1 MHRDGAI
8 PQFQIGKAPA
18 MNRNT
23 LFLFLFSIVMT
34 VSGLASLPPVDRD
47 ESRFVQS
54 TKQMVETGDYVDI
67 RLQDVT
73 RYKKP
78 IGIYWLQSA
87 AVALSGEGA
96 VAPIWVYRLVSML
109 GIALAVVGIGW
120 TGTKLFGASAGL
132 AAGLMMAAIFA
143 TAFEGRDAKTDAM
156 LLACCVIA
164 QGALAQVY
172 WAAKR
177 NDPVPGHLP
186 WIFWIAQGFGI
197 LIKGPVSPLLSL
209 LTAAALFAFDRD
221 WRWLLKMKLVRGVGI
236 VLVIVL
242 PWLILITW
250 KSGGAFFQEAVGKD
264 MLNKVAQGEE
274 SHGLP
279 PGFYMLTY
287 SLFMWPFGLIAV
299 GAGLQAI
306 NRFWDDPRLRF
317 CLAWYIPFWLV
328 FEAIPTKLPHYVMPA
343 YPGMALL
350 VGWLLTLPAEKANA
364 PLKRWQTWLW
374 WATAFGLAVVAI
386 GLAVVCVGAPLYLAK
401 TFSWWSIPA
410 AIAAL
415 VTGYLAF
422 PRQLQVSLPR
432 IAAIAVGAGITFS
445 LLFGVIAPSLN
456 PIWLGPAVK
465 AAVDANRPCDTTV
478 LASAKFQ
485 EPSLVFLVG
494 TKTVLTDVEG
504 VGQHLLAD
512 PSCALGLAPIKDE
525 QKLTDVLAAQGKSA
539 KRLTEI
545 DGINYSSGDK
555 LSLGLYRVAP

>member
-1 MHRDGAI
+1 
-8 PQFQIGKAPA
+8 
-18 MNRNT
+18 MNRNY

-47 ESRFVQS
+47 ESRFVQA

-96 VAPIWVYRLVSML
+96 AAPIWVYRLVSML
-109 GIALAVVGIGW
+109 GIAIAVVGIGW
-120 TGTKLFGASAGL
+120 TGTKLFGANAGL

-177 NDPVPGHLP
+177 NEAVPIHLP
-186 WIFWIAQGFGI
+186 WIFWVAQGVGI

-221 WRWLLKMKLVRGVGI
+221 WRWLLKMKLVRGVLI

-306 NRFWDDPRLRF
+306 NRLRDDPRLRF

-350 VGWLLTLPAEKANA
+350 IGWLLTLPADQANA

-401 TFSWWSIPA
+401 SFSWWSVPA

-422 PRQLQVSLPR
+422 PRQLQVPLPR

-445 LLFGVIAPSLN
+445 LLFGVIAPSLK
-456 PIWLGPAVK
+456 PIWLSPAVM
-465 AAVDANRPCDTTV
+465 AAVDANRLCDTTV

-504 VGQHLLAD
+504 VARHLLDD

-525 QKLTDVLAAQGKSA
+525 QKLADVLTAQGKSA

>member
-1 MHRDGAI
+1 
-8 PQFQIGKAPA
+8 
-18 MNRNT
+18 MNRNY
-23 LFLFLFSIVMT
+23 LFLFLFSIVTT

-47 ESRFVQS
+47 ESRFVQA

-96 VAPIWVYRLVSML
+96 AAPIWVYRLVSML

-120 TGTKLFGASAGL
+120 TGTKLFGANAGL

-156 LLACCVIA
+156 LLACCVAA

-172 WAAKR
+172 MAAKR
-177 NDPVPGHLP
+177 NEPVPGHLP
-186 WIFWIAQGFGI
+186 WIFWIAQGLGI

-221 WRWLLKMKLVRGVGI
+221 WRWLLKMKLARGVGI

-350 VGWLLTLPAEKANA
+350 IGWLLTLPADQANA

-374 WATAFGLAVVAI
+374 WATAFGLAAVAI
-386 GLAVVCVGAPLYLAK
+386 GLAVVSVGAPLYLTKA
-401 TFSWWSIPA
+401 FSWWSIPA

-422 PRQLQVSLPR
+422 PRQFQVSLPR

-445 LLFGVIAPSLN
+445 LLFGVIAPSLK
-456 PIWLGPAVK
+456 PIWLSPAIK
-465 AAVDANRPCDTTV
+465 AAVEANRPCDTTV

-504 VGQHLLAD
+504 VGEHLLAD
-512 PSCALGLAPIKDE
+512 PSCALGLASIKDE
-525 QKLTDVLAAQGKSA
+525 QKLADVLNAQGKSA

>member
-1 MHRDGAI
+1 
-8 PQFQIGKAPA
+8 
-18 MNRNT
+18 
-23 LFLFLFSIVMT
+23 
-34 VSGLASLPPVDRD
+34 
-47 ESRFVQS
+47 
-54 TKQMVETGDYVDI
+54 
-67 RLQDVT
+67 
-73 RYKKP
+73 
-78 IGIYWLQSA
+78 
-87 AVALSGEGA
+87 
-96 VAPIWVYRLVSML
+96 
-109 GIALAVVGIGW
+109 
-120 TGTKLFGASAGL
+120 
-132 AAGLMMAAIFA
+132 
-143 TAFEGRDAKTDAM
+143 

-172 WAAKR
+172 MAAKR
-177 NDPVPGHLP
+177 NEPVPGHLP
-186 WIFWIAQGFGI
+186 WIFWIAQGLGI

-209 LTAAALFAFDRD
+209 LTAAALIAFDRD
-221 WRWLLKMKLVRGVGI
+221 WRWLLKMKLVRGVLI

-350 VGWLLTLPAEKANA
+350 IGWLLTLPADQANA

-401 TFSWWSIPA
+401 TFAWWSIPA

-422 PRQLQVSLPR
+422 PRQLQVPLPR

-445 LLFGVIAPSLN
+445 LLFGVIAPSLK
-456 PIWLGPAVK
+456 PIWLSPAIK
-465 AAVDANRPCDTTV
+465 TAVDANRLCETTV

-504 VGQHLLAD
+504 VARHLLDD

-525 QKLTDVLAAQGKSA
+525 QKLADVLTAQGKSA

-555 LSLGLYRVAP
+555 LALGLYRVAP

>member
-1 MHRDGAI
+1 
-8 PQFQIGKAPA
+8 
-18 MNRNT
+18 MNRNY

-34 VSGLASLPPVDRD
+34 FAGLASLPPVDRD
-47 ESRFVQS
+47 ESRFVQA

-96 VAPIWVYRLVSML
+96 AAPIWVYRLVSML
-109 GIALAVVGIGW
+109 GIAIAVVGIGW
-120 TGTKLFGASAGL
+120 TGTKLFGANAGL

-172 WAAKR
+172 LAAKR
-177 NDPVPGHLP
+177 NEPVPGHLP
-186 WIFWIAQGFGI
+186 WIFWIAQGLGI

-209 LTAAALFAFDRD
+209 LTAAVLFAFDRD
-221 WRWLLKMKLVRGVGI
+221 WRWLTKMKLARGVAM
-236 VLVIVL
+236 VLLIVL
-242 PWLILITW
+242 PWLVLITW

-317 CLAWYIPFWLV
+317 CLAWYIPFWLL

-350 VGWLLTLPAEKANA
+350 IGWLLTLPADQANA

-386 GLAVVCVGAPLYLAK
+386 SLAVVCVGAPLYLAQ

-410 AIAAL
+410 AVSAL

-422 PRQLQVSLPR
+422 PRQLQVPLPR

-445 LLFGVIAPSLN
+445 LLFGVIAPSLK
-456 PIWLGPAVK
+456 PIWLSSAIK
-465 AAVDANRPCDTTV
+465 AAVDANRLCDTTV

-494 TKTVLTDVEG
+494 TKTLLTDVEG
-504 VGQHLLAD
+504 VARHLLDD

-525 QKLTDVLAAQGKSA
+525 QKLADVLAAQGKSA

>member
-1 MHRDGAI
+1 
-8 PQFQIGKAPA
+8 

-23 LFLFLFSIVMT
+23 LILFLFSIVMT

-96 VAPIWVYRLVSML
+96 AAPIWVYRLVSML

-120 TGTKLFGASAGL
+120 TGTKLFGANAGL

-143 TAFEGRDAKTDAM
+143 TGFEGRDAKTDAM
-156 LLACCVIA
+156 LLACCVMA

-209 LTAAALFAFDRD
+209 LTAGALFAFDRD
-221 WRWLLKMKLVRGVGI
+221 WRWLLKMKLVRGVLI
-236 VLVIVL
+236 VLAIVL

-328 FEAIPTKLPHYVMPA
+328 FETIPTKLPHYVMPA

-350 VGWLLTLPAEKANA
+350 VGWLLTLPADKANA

-401 TFSWWSIPA
+401 TFSWWSMPA

-422 PRQLQVSLPR
+422 PRQLQVPLPR

-445 LLFGVIAPSLN
+445 LLFGVIAPSLR
-456 PIWLGPAVK
+456 PIWLSPAVK
-465 AAVDANRPCDTTV
+465 TAVDANRLCDTTV

-504 VGQHLLAD
+504 VARHLLND

-525 QKLTDVLAAQGKSA
+525 QKLADVLTAKGKSA
-539 KRLTEI
+539 TRLTEI

>member
-1 MHRDGAI
+1 
-8 PQFQIGKAPA
+8 
-18 MNRNT
+18 MNRNY
-23 LFLFLFSIVMT
+23 LFLFLFSILMT
-34 VSGLASLPPVDRD
+34 VSGLAGLPPVDRD
-47 ESRFVQS
+47 ESRFVQA

-67 RLQDVT
+67 RFQDAS

-96 VAPIWVYRLVSML
+96 MAPIWVYRLVSML

-120 TGTKLFGASAGL
+120 TGTKLFGANAGL
-132 AAGLMMAAIFA
+132 AAGLMVAAIFA

-156 LLACCVIA
+156 LLACCVAA

-172 WAAKR
+172 LASRR
-177 NDPVPGHLP
+177 NEPVPGHLS
-186 WIFWIAQGFGI
+186 WIFWIAQGLGI

-209 LTAAALFAFDRD
+209 LTAATLLAFDRD
-221 WRWLLKMKLVRGVGI
+221 WRWLLKLKLVRGVAV

-242 PWLILITW
+242 PWLVLISW

-279 PGFYMLTY
+279 PGFYVLTY
-287 SLFMWPFGLIAV
+287 SLFMWPFGLIAL

-306 NRFWDDPRLRF
+306 NRFRDDPRLRF

-343 YPGMALL
+343 YPAAALL
-350 VGWLLTLPAEKANA
+350 IGWLLTLPVEQANA

-386 GLAVVCVGAPLYLAK
+386 GLAVVCVGAPLYLNK
-401 TFSWWSIPA
+401 MFSWWSIPA

-415 VTGYLAF
+415 TTGYLAF
-422 PRQLQVSLPR
+422 PRRLQVPLGR
-432 IAAIAVGAGITFS
+432 IAAVAIGAGITFS
-445 LLFGVIAPSLN
+445 LLFGVIGPSLK
-456 PIWLGPAVK
+456 PIWLSPAVK
-465 AAVDANRPCDTTV
+465 AAVDANRPCATSV
-478 LASAKFQ
+478 LASSRFQ

-494 TKTVLTDVEG
+494 TNTVLTDVDG
-504 VGQHLLAD
+504 VAKHLAAD
-512 PSCALGLAPIKDE
+512 PACALGLVAVQDE
-525 QKLTDVLAAQGKSA
+525 QKLNQVLAGQGKSA

-555 LSLGLYRVAP
+555 VALGLYRVAQ

>member
-1 MHRDGAI
+1 
-8 PQFQIGKAPA
+8 
-18 MNRNT
+18 MNRNY

-34 VSGLASLPPVDRD
+34 FAGLASLPPVDRD
-47 ESRFVQS
+47 ESRFVQA

-96 VAPIWVYRLVSML
+96 AAPIWVYRLVSML
-109 GIALAVVGIGW
+109 GIAIAVVGIGW
-120 TGTKLFGASAGL
+120 TGTKLFGANAGL

-172 WAAKR
+172 LAAKR
-177 NDPVPGHLP
+177 NEPVPAHLP
-186 WIFWIAQGFGI
+186 WIFWIAQGLGI

-209 LTAAALFAFDRD
+209 LTAAVLFAFDRD
-221 WRWLLKMKLVRGVGI
+221 WRWLTKMKLARGVAM
-236 VLVIVL
+236 VLLIVL
-242 PWLILITW
+242 PWLVLITW

-317 CLAWYIPFWLV
+317 CLAWYIPFWLL

-350 VGWLLTLPAEKANA
+350 IGWLLTLPADQANA

-386 GLAVVCVGAPLYLAK
+386 SLAVVCVGAPLYLAQ

-410 AIAAL
+410 AVSAL

-422 PRQLQVSLPR
+422 PRQLQVPLPR

-445 LLFGVIAPSLN
+445 LLFGVIAPSLK
-456 PIWLGPAVK
+456 PIWLSPAIK
-465 AAVDANRPCDTTV
+465 AAVGANRLCDTTV

-494 TKTVLTDVEG
+494 TKTLLTDVEG
-504 VGQHLLAD
+504 VARHLLDD

-525 QKLTDVLAAQGKSA
+525 QKLADVLAAQGKSA

>member
-1 MHRDGAI
+1 
-8 PQFQIGKAPA
+8 
-18 MNRNT
+18 MNRNYI
-23 LFLFLFSIVMT
+23 LLFLFSIVMT

-47 ESRFVQS
+47 ESRFVQA
-54 TKQMVETGDYVDI
+54 TKQMVESGDYVDI

-96 VAPIWVYRLVSML
+96 AAPIWVYRLVSML
-109 GIALAVVGIGW
+109 GIAIAVVGIGW
-120 TGTKLFGASAGL
+120 TGTKLFGANAGL
-132 AAGLMMAAIFA
+132 AAGLMTAAIFA

-156 LLACCVIA
+156 LLACCVMA
-164 QGALAQVY
+164 QGALGQIYV
-172 WAAKR
+172 AAKR
-177 NDPVPGHLP
+177 NEPVPGHLP
-186 WIFWIAQGFGI
+186 WIFWIAQGLGI

-221 WRWLLKMKLVRGVGI
+221 WRWLLKMKLVRGVII

-317 CLAWYIPFWLV
+317 CIAWYIQFWLV

-350 VGWLLTLPAEKANA
+350 IGWLLTLPADQANA
-364 PLKRWQTWLW
+364 PLRRWQTWLW
-374 WATAFGLAVVAI
+374 WATAFGLGVVAI
-386 GLAVVCVGAPLYLAK
+386 GLAAVCVGAPLYLTG
-401 TFSWWSIPA
+401 TFSWWSVPA

-415 VTGYLAF
+415 VTAYLAF
-422 PRQLQVSLPR
+422 PRQLQVPLSR
-432 IAAIAVGAGITFS
+432 IASIAVGAGITFS
-445 LLFGVIAPSLN
+445 LLFGVIAPSLK
-456 PIWLGPAVK
+456 PIWLSPAIK
-465 AAVDANRPCDTTV
+465 AAVDANRPCDTSV
-478 LASAKFQ
+478 LASSRFQ

-494 TKTVLTDVEG
+494 TKTVLTDVDG
-504 VGQHLLAD
+504 VARHLLAD
-512 PSCALGLAPIKDE
+512 PSCALGLAPIKEE
-525 QKLTDVLAAQGKSA
+525 QKLADALAIQGKSP

>member
-1 MHRDGAI
+1 
-8 PQFQIGKAPA
+8 
-18 MNRNT
+18 MNRNY

-96 VAPIWVYRLVSML
+96 AAPIWVYRLVSML

-120 TGTKLFGASAGL
+120 TGTKLFGANAGL

-143 TAFEGRDAKTDAM
+143 TAFEGRDAKTDAI
-156 LLACCVIA
+156 LLACCVMA

-177 NDPVPGHLP
+177 NEPVPGHLP

-221 WRWLLKMKLVRGVGI
+221 WRWLLKMKLVRGVLI
-236 VLVIVL
+236 VLAIVL

-306 NRFWDDPRLRF
+306 NRLWDDPRLRF

-350 VGWLLTLPAEKANA
+350 VGWLLTLPADKANA

-374 WATAFGLAVVAI
+374 RATAFGLVVVAI
-386 GLAVVCVGAPLYLAK
+386 GLAVVCVGAPLYLTK

-422 PRQLQVSLPR
+422 PEQLQVPLPR
-432 IAAIAVGAGITFS
+432 IAAIAIGAGITFS
-445 LLFGVIAPSLN
+445 LLFGVIAPSLK
-456 PIWLGPAVK
+456 PIWLSPAIK
-465 AAVDANRPCDTTV
+465 AAVDANRRCDTTV

-504 VGQHLLAD
+504 VARHLLND

-525 QKLTDVLAAQGKSA
+525 QKLSDVVTAQGKSA

>member
-54 TKQMVETGDYVDI
+54 TKQMVETGGYVDI

-96 VAPIWVYRLVSML
+96 AAPIWVYRLVSML

-172 WAAKR
+172 WASKR

-221 WRWLLKMKLVRGVGI
+221 WRWLFKMKLVRGVGI

-350 VGWLLTLPAEKANA
+350 VGWLLTLPADKANA

-422 PRQLQVSLPR
+422 PRQLQVPLPR

-445 LLFGVIAPSLN
+445 LLFGVIAPSLK
-456 PIWLGPAVK
+456 PIWLSPAVK

-525 QKLTDVLAAQGKSA
+525 QKLTDVLTAQGKSA

>member
-1 MHRDGAI
+1 
-8 PQFQIGKAPA
+8 
-18 MNRNT
+18 MNRNYIL
-23 LFLFLFSIVMT
+23 LFVFSIVMT

-47 ESRFVQS
+47 ESRFVQA

-96 VAPIWVYRLVSML
+96 AAPIWIYRLVSML
-109 GIALAVVGIGW
+109 GIAIAVVGIGW
-120 TGTKLFGASAGL
+120 TGTKLFGANAGL

-177 NDPVPGHLP
+177 SEPVPGHLP
-186 WIFWIAQGFGI
+186 WIFWIAQGLGV
-197 LIKGPVSPLLSL
+197 LIKGPVSPFLSL
-209 LTAAALFAFDRD
+209 LTAAALIAFDRD
-221 WRWLLKMKLVRGVGI
+221 WRWLLKMKLVRGVLI
-236 VLVIVL
+236 VLAIVL

-306 NRFWDDPRLRF
+306 NRFWGDPRLRF

-350 VGWLLTLPAEKANA
+350 IGWLLTLPADQANA

-401 TFSWWSIPA
+401 TFSWWSISA

-422 PRQLQVSLPR
+422 PRQLQVSLGR
-432 IAAIAVGAGITFS
+432 IAAIAVGAGVTFS
-445 LLFGVIAPSLN
+445 LLFGVIAPSLK
-456 PIWLGPAVK
+456 PIWLSPAIK
-465 AAVDANRPCDTTV
+465 TAVDANRLCDSTV

-504 VGQHLLAD
+504 VARHLLDD

-525 QKLTDVLAAQGKSA
+525 QKLADVLTAQGKSA

-555 LSLGLYRVAP
+555 LALGLYRVAP